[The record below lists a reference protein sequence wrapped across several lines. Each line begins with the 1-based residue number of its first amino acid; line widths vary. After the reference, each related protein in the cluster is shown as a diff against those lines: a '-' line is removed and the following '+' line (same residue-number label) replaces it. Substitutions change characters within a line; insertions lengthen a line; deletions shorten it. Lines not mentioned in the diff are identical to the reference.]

1 MAYDVIAPKPS
12 IHSLHFARA
21 FLSLSLSLSPLDSIS
36 RPSTPIHPEVLV
48 TTHRARVHE
57 NVDRL
62 AERVFSCKTSG
73 KGLSFSFFSNLA
85 QTRGNLS
92 IVALYVCIRPLLP
105 FDTAR
110 FKIV

>member
-1 MAYDVIAPKPS
+1 MAYDVIAPNPS
-12 IHSLHFARA
+12 IHSAHFARA
-21 FLSLSLSLSPLDSIS
+21 FLSLSSILF
-36 RPSTPIHPEVLV
+36 RVFLPIHPEVLV

-73 KGLSFSFFSNLA
+73 KGLSFSSFSNLA

-92 IVALYVCIRPLLP
+92 IVALYVCIRSLLP
-105 FDTAR
+105 FDTAC